1 MAGHVEQKIREIAGQ
16 LADELGFDLVEAH
29 FYGQGRRG
37 VLKVAIDRE
46 GGVTLDDCELFS
58 RRLGGLLDVE
68 DPLAGPYT
76 MEISSPGLD
85 RPLKSADD
93 FRKKV
98 GKVLRIVTREKIDD
112 ESFFVGRL
120 MEVRETSVVLSV
132 RRKKNVDV
140 EIEIP
145 FDRISRAQMEI
156 EVK

>member
-16 LADELGFDLVEAH
+16 LAEELGFDLVEAH

-76 MEISSPGLD
+76 MEVSSPGLD

-145 FDRISRAQMEI
+145 LDRISRAQMEI

>member
-16 LADELGFDLVEAH
+16 VAEELGVDLVEAH

-37 VLKVAIDRE
+37 ILRVAIDRE

-58 RRLGGLLDVE
+58 RRLEGLLDVE

-76 MEISSPGLD
+76 MEVSSPGID
-85 RPLKSADD
+85 RPLKSPDD
-93 FRKKV
+93 FRKKI

-120 MEVRETSVVLSV
+120 LEVRDASLILSL